1 MPSQD
6 KYREVTSTSNTTD
19 FQARRLNIKTK
30 IDGQNQYVHTLNG
43 TVVATGR
50 AVIAIYENYKI
61 PTGRLLFPN
70 PPPYMGKDKITAH
83 GPQI

>member
-50 AVIAIYENYKI
+50 AVIAIYENYQ
-61 PTGRLLFPN
+61 N
-70 PPPYMGKDKITAH
+70 PDGSVTVPKSSAPMGKDKITAH